1 MINKDVMERI
11 EYLINFHKD
20 ELEDEDIEFLEK
32 MKENPEGKK
41 HTELIYNYACC
52 PGFFD
57 LSEDV
62 QEIIRKEVYRLEDS
76 ADYFVSEKD
85 KDFWNN
91 TFKSGFIK
99 DGYMFI
105 NDYSGIAGNYWQEDN
120 GPLCLGNGDMIIR
133 EAYYVDNEGN
143 DIYVDPYEIELEYK
157 KVISIDLEGFAF
169 LYRHNDD
176 FLPDAEF
183 DTEGILAKMKESGV
197 SIPENDN
204 ELADFEQEL
213 NDALMNAK
221 HWNEEMGIY
230 KFYNQTIRHW
240 DYRFTRSYNLGFK
253 FRDVIFGGMI
263 DILEEEMYNNQAVDD
278 LYNCY
283 DRSSRLFFKAS
294 DGVERTCEE
303 QYQDELDSI
312 LGIDDMQE
320 EEDEMEV

>member
-1 MINKDVMERI
+1 
-11 EYLINFHKD
+11 
-20 ELEDEDIEFLEK
+20 
-32 MKENPEGKK
+32 
-41 HTELIYNYACC
+41 
-52 PGFFD
+52 
-57 LSEDV
+57 
-62 QEIIRKEVYRLEDS
+62 
-76 ADYFVSEKD
+76 
-85 KDFWNN
+85 
-91 TFKSGFIK
+91 
-99 DGYMFI
+99 
-105 NDYSGIAGNYWQEDN
+105 
-120 GPLCLGNGDMIIR
+120 
-133 EAYYVDNEGN
+133 
-143 DIYVDPYEIELEYK
+143 
-157 KVISIDLEGFAF
+157 
-169 LYRHNDD
+169 
-176 FLPDAEF
+176 
-183 DTEGILAKMKESGV
+183 
-197 SIPENDN
+197 
-204 ELADFEQEL
+204 
-213 NDALMNAK
+213 MNAK